1 MGEACA
7 HSPQGLGFL
16 EQALAVL
23 HEAADLIGESKC
35 MQALGELQAY
45 LGNTH
50 ASAKCWLDALQLNK
64 ELGND
69 AGLKTCL
76 QKLCTAYSRLDDFSR
91 VSDYAGQ
98 LREVAQLGC
107 DVDTEV
113 ESLLLTGHCHLNLG
127 RSMQQAMRMC

>member
-1 MGEACA
+1 MHAG
-7 HSPQGLGFL
+7 PRQ
-16 EQALAVL
+16 
-23 HEAADLIGESKC
+23 
-35 MQALGELQAY
+35 LQAY

-76 QKLCTAYSRLDDFSR
+76 QLLHGLLAARRLLACLRLRRTA
-91 VSDYAGQ
+91 A
-98 LREVAQLGC
+98 VAQLSC
-107 DVDTEV
+107 DVDTSGV
-113 ESLLLTGHCHLNLG
+113 AALDGHCHLNLG